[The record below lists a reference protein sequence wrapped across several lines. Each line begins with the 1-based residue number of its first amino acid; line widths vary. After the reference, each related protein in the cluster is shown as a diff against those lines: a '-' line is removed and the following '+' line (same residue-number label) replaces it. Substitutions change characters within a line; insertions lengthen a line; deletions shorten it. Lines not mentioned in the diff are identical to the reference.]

1 MAEKQ
6 EKSPLNFWLEGDT
19 PLKEL
24 PEIKKGLRALRRRDP
39 LLAAA
44 YARNGILPWK
54 RQPEGFE
61 GLVNIILAQQISTAV
76 ATHLVRRVKA
86 ALPEI
91 TPRRFMKLDDD
102 TLRGMGISRQKIL
115 YARSLAEAM
124 ISRRFD
130 TADLPAMAD
139 ADAFAALTALKGI
152 GLWSAEIYLMFSLG
166 RGDIWPAG
174 DIALQK
180 GLQNL
185 HGLPARPGPDE
196 TRRQGDA
203 FAPYRSAAALIVW
216 RT

>member
-1 MAEKQ
+1 MVEKQ
-6 EKSPLNFWLEGDT
+6 DKSPLNFWLEGDI
-19 PLKEL
+19 PLKDL
-24 PEIKKGLRALRRRDP
+24 PEIRRGLRALRRRDP

-44 YARNGILPWK
+44 YAKNGILPWK
-54 RQPEGFE
+54 KQPEGFE

-76 ATHLVRRVKA
+76 ATHLVRRLKA

-102 TLRGMGISRQKIL
+102 KLRSMGVSRQKIL
-115 YARSLAEAM
+115 YARTLAEAM
-124 ISRRFD
+124 IARRFNP
-130 TADLPAMAD
+130 TDLPGMTD
-139 ADAFAALTALKGI
+139 TEAFAALCALKGI

-166 RGDIWPAG
+166 RGDLWPAG

-185 HGLPARPGPDE
+185 HGLPQRPAPDE
-196 TRRQGDA
+196 TRRHGA
-203 FAPYRSAAALIVW
+203 RFAPYRSAASLIVW

>member
-6 EKSPLNFWLEGDT
+6 DKSPLNFWLEGGT
-19 PLKEL
+19 PLKQL
-24 PEIKKGLRALRRRDP
+24 PEIKKGLSVLRKQNP

-44 YARNGILPWK
+44 YAQNGILPWK

-76 ATHLVRRVKA
+76 ATHLVRRLKA
-86 ALPEI
+86 ALREV
-91 TPRRFMKLDDD
+91 TPRRFMKLDD
-102 TLRGMGISRQKIL
+102 TALRGMGISRQKIL
-115 YARSLAEAM
+115 YARSLADAM
-124 ISRRFD
+124 ISRRF
-130 TADLPAMAD
+130 TPADLPDMPD
-139 ADAFAALTALKGI
+139 EEAFAALTALKGI

-185 HGLPARPGPDE
+185 HGLPARPAPED
-196 TRRQGDA
+196 TRARGAA
-203 FAPYRSAAALIVW
+203 FAPYRSAASLIVW